1 MPALPH
7 ERLELIANGVGQLTG
22 CEAAAH
28 FMEQHAQMNIGNERR
43 ELKQGELR
51 RGAGHIRT
59 AFLHGA
65 SREVGAPQ
73 MALHVLK
80 TPPGGAF
87 ANHDMDG
94 TPDQIDRELVNG

>member
-1 MPALPH
+1 MD
-7 ERLELIANGVGQLTG
+7 V
-22 CEAAAH
+22 
-28 FMEQHAQMNIGNERR
+28 GNERR

-65 SREVGAPQ
+65 SRELGAPQ
-73 MALHVLK
+73 MALRVLK
-80 TPPGGAF
+80 TPAGGAF

-94 TPDQIDRELVNG
+94 APDQIDRDLVNG

>member
-1 MPALPH
+1 MD
-7 ERLELIANGVGQLTG
+7 
-22 CEAAAH
+22 
-28 FMEQHAQMNIGNERR
+28 IGNERR

-51 RGAGHIRT
+51 YGAGHLRT

-73 MALHVLK
+73 MALRVLK

-87 ANHDMDG
+87 TNHGMDG
-94 TPDQIDRELVNG
+94 TPDQIDCDLVNG